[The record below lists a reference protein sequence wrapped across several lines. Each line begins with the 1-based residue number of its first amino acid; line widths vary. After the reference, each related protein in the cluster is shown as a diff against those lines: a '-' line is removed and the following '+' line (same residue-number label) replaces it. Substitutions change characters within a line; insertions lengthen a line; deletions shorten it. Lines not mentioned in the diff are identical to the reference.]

1 MLTNPGKSRPRQEK
15 EVVFQLVDDNDEA
28 TQPPSSHGPGLPTP
42 EQGRRRRPE
51 QRAATAHS
59 TSGAPL
65 GFGIASLLVGASQFV
80 FCALTPFSGLLVFPA
95 AVIGLLLGFVGL
107 AISLRGKTRENAFPI
122 AGLAVNAIALGM
134 VLFWYV
140 VLASKVGNL
149 HGEQPAEVVARRT
162 QTELA
167 PEPERKPAA
176 RDLQPAPKPEP
187 EVDNPPEI
195 KRPPKESSLES
206 SRAGLRS
213 ADAAERRAAAAKLR
227 DLGGAAADAV
237 PDLTAAVK
245 DPDAAVREAAI
256 DALRKLGRP
265 GATAY
270 VDVVRATDDESPA
283 VRQAAERYLQ
293 NFGPPPAAATNALA
307 ALATDDKLSSDIQL
321 RALTLFTEAA
331 PDSPALLA
339 VCLKAAVSK
348 SASVRARAL
357 RCLGQPGR
365 VHDRAVL
372 KALLMAL
379 GDPAK
384 SVRDAATAAIE
395 RAGSLDA
402 SDVPALLEGLKG
414 DSATVRV
421 FALVQLT
428 QIGRGAREALS
439 DVSEALRDADPAVRR
454 AAMDCLLVIA
464 PDRSGDVANFLTD
477 RDKEIRAGAIAALRR
492 RLQPAAC
499 FEILADALAVADETA
514 RKEIAVALDRDEMR
528 LVNDVPARTKIRLS
542 TALTDANA
550 VVRLKAAKALQRMG
564 WGSERLARVLAE
576 LLRED
581 SESVSREAADTLK
594 RMGESAR
601 LAANDLLR
609 ALRSPD
615 AQTRQSAAAALRSAG
630 SLKPEAISTLIAAL
644 ADGAIHD
651 NVAILLADF
660 GESAVGDLVRAL
672 ESHDVETRRGAAK
685 ALGLIGPKAAD
696 AYKPL
701 TQLFRNDQDATA
713 RNEASKAME
722 SIRRRQ

>member
-1 MLTNPGKSRPRQEK
+1 
-15 EVVFQLVDDNDEA
+15 
-28 TQPPSSHGPGLPTP
+28 
-42 EQGRRRRPE
+42 
-51 QRAATAHS
+51 
-59 TSGAPL
+59 
-65 GFGIASLLVGASQFV
+65 
-80 FCALTPFSGLLVFPA
+80 LLVFPA

-107 AISLRGKTRENAFPI
+107 AVSLRGKSRENAFPI

-162 QTELA
+162 ETELA

-256 DALRKLGRP
+256 DALGKLGRP
-265 GATAY
+265 GASAY

-293 NFGPPPAAATNALA
+293 NFRQPPAAATNALA
-307 ALATDDKLSSDIQL
+307 ALASDDRLSSDIQL
-321 RALTLFTEAA
+321 RALKLLTEAA

-348 SASVRARAL
+348 SASVRARAV

-365 VHDRAVL
+365 LHDRAVL
-372 KALLMAL
+372 KALLVAL

-384 SVRDAATAAIE
+384 SVRDAAAAAIE

-414 DSATVRV
+414 DSPTVRV

-428 QIGRGAREALS
+428 QIGRGAREALP
-439 DVSEALRDADPAVRR
+439 DVSDALRDADPAVRR

-464 PDRSGDVANFLTD
+464 PDRGGDVANFLTD

-492 RLQPAAC
+492 RLPPAAC
-499 FEILADALAVADETA
+499 FELLADTLAVADETA
-514 RKEIAVALDRDEMR
+514 RKEIAIALDRDELR

-542 TALTDANA
+542 TALTDTNA

-581 SESVSREAADTLK
+581 SEGVSREAADTLK
-594 RMGESAR
+594 RMGESGTR
-601 LAANDLLR
+601 LAATDLVR

-660 GESAVGDLVRAL
+660 GESAVADLVRAL

-685 ALGLIGPKAAD
+685 ALGLIGPKAAE
-696 AYKPL
+696 AYRPL